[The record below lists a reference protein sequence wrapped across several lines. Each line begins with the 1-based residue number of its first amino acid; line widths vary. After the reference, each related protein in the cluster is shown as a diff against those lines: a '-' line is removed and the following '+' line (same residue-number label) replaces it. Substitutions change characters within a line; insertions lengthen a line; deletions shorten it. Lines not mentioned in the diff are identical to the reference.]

1 MQNVCVA
8 IRFFVSHWFYFP
20 LRYFE
25 YEKDIYNV
33 LNGYKFILV
42 KCMDSF
48 GIKLKRLRSEK
59 ELTQK
64 ELSSLLGLTRATI
77 SSYERCALYPSVE
90 ALISICQFFNV
101 SADYMLGLTDTN
113 TFDTSYLTDQQELII
128 RALLDEFREKN
139 SKS

>member
-1 MQNVCVA
+1 M
-8 IRFFVSHWFYFP
+8 FFTILLLFL
-20 LRYFE
+20 LRYFK
-25 YEKDIYNV
+25 YEKDIYNISE
-33 LNGYKFILV
+33 GYKFILV
-42 KCMDSF
+42 KYMDSF

-101 SADYMLGLTDTN
+101 SADYMLGLSDTN

-139 SKS
+139 NRG

>member
-1 MQNVCVA
+1 
-8 IRFFVSHWFYFP
+8 
-20 LRYFE
+20 
-25 YEKDIYNV
+25 
-33 LNGYKFILV
+33 
-42 KCMDSF
+42 MDSF

-101 SADYMLGLTDTN
+101 SADYMLGLSDTN

-139 SKS
+139 NRG

>member
-1 MQNVCVA
+1 
-8 IRFFVSHWFYFP
+8 
-20 LRYFE
+20 
-25 YEKDIYNV
+25 
-33 LNGYKFILV
+33 
-42 KCMDSF
+42 MDSF

-77 SSYERCALYPSVE
+77 SSYERCALYPSIE

-101 SADYMLGLTDTN
+101 SADYMLGLSDTN

-139 SKS
+139 NRG

>member
-1 MQNVCVA
+1 
-8 IRFFVSHWFYFP
+8 
-20 LRYFE
+20 
-25 YEKDIYNV
+25 
-33 LNGYKFILV
+33 
-42 KCMDSF
+42 MDSF

-90 ALISICQFFNV
+90 SLISICQFFNV
-101 SADYMLGLTDTN
+101 SADYMLGLSDTN

-139 SKS
+139 NRG